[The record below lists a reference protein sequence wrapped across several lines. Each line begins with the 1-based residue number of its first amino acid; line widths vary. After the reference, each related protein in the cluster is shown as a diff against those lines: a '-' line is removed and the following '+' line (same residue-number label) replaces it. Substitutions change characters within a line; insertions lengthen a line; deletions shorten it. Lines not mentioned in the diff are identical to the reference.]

1 MPGIG
6 RAVNSRPSSVVYG
19 LARLTTGCLS
29 LVLLGALTRVLHVE
43 DLGRYAVVLSVVS
56 FGVVAGFQGLS
67 VAILRLG
74 PAPRDRS
81 AFLAAI
87 SFAAVRRIPVA
98 LVAVVVVG
106 WWLGVPFGFVALA
119 LVLGQGWFELAVA
132 LAVAESAPVRYWV
145 LGASRGLL
153 CVVGASGL
161 GALWGAV
168 GAVLGTAVGFLVSGL
183 VVGRKALRL
192 PAGAPMQEVR
202 ELERLGRPLS
212 AAAVLNAAAAAGDR
226 LLLAALAGVAAAGHY
241 APSYDLAQQAIW
253 ALLMVAT
260 QSFYPTAVMAFEGG
274 GRIRLHAVLSRH
286 LAVLTAVGLPA
297 AVGLGVLA
305 PHIGAAVLGT
315 AHARAAATL
324 LPIIAA
330 GVLLGG
336 IKAYY
341 ADVAH
346 QLARRP
352 GAALT
357 SAAAAAGVNFSLNL
371 WLIPSHGALGAAWAT
386 LGAYAVGLGVSWF
399 LARFHLPLPLPA
411 RELAKST
418 AACGVM
424 AGAILVTGA
433 WSGPAGLVG
442 RITVGV
448 GAYLAAAALFRSTA
462 VAEAFSRRPERA

>member
-1 MPGIG
+1 M
-6 RAVNSRPSSVVYG
+6 YG
-19 LARLTTGCLS
+19 LARLTTGGLS
-29 LVLLGALTRVLHVE
+29 LALLGALTRVLPVE

-56 FGVVAGFQGLS
+56 FGLVAGFQGLS
-67 VAILRLG
+67 VSILRLG
-74 PAPRDRS
+74 PAARDRS

-87 SFAAVRRIPVA
+87 SFAAVRRVPVA

-119 LVLGQGWFELAVA
+119 LVLGQGWFELVAA
-132 LAVAESAPVRYWV
+132 LAVADSAAARYWV

-161 GALWGAV
+161 GALWGAA
-168 GAVLGTAVGFLVSGL
+168 GAVLGTALGFLGSGL
-183 VVGRKALRL
+183 VVGRKTLRL
-192 PAGAPMQEVR
+192 PAGPATEEVR

-226 LLLAALAGVAAAGHY
+226 LLLAGIAGVATTGHY

-274 GRIRLHAVLSRH
+274 DRVRLNAVLSRH
-286 LAVLTAVGLPA
+286 LAVLAALGLPA

-315 AHARAAATL
+315 THAPAAAAL
-324 LPIIAA
+324 LPIVAA
-330 GVLLGG
+330 GVFLGG

-346 QLARRP
+346 HLARRP
-352 GAALT
+352 GAALA
-357 SAAAAAGVNFSLNL
+357 SAAAAAGANVSLNL

-399 LARFHLPLPLPA
+399 LARSHLPLPLPA

-424 AGAILVTGA
+424 TGAILVTGA
-433 WSGPAGLVG
+433 WSGPVGLVG
-442 RITVGV
+442 RITVGI
-448 GAYLAAAALFRSTA
+448 GAYLAAAALFRSAA
-462 VAEAFSRRPERA
+462 VAEACSRSPEPAW